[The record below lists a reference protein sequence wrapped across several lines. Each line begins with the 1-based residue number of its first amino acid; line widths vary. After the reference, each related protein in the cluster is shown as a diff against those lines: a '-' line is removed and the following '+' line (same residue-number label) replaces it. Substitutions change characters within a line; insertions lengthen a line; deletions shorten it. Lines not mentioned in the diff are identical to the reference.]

1 MSQLNL
7 EISPWHVV
15 WPRIVMVAG
24 LGLVFAPLNV
34 AAYLYTP
41 CALRGAA
48 FGLLALLPN
57 EGSEVQA
64 K

>member
-1 MSQLNL
+1 MSWAL
-7 EISPWHVV
+7 
-15 WPRIVMVAG
+15 
-24 LGLVFAPLNV
+24 LVFAPLNV

-41 CALRGAA
+41 CA
-48 FGLLALLPN
+48 FGLLALLRN